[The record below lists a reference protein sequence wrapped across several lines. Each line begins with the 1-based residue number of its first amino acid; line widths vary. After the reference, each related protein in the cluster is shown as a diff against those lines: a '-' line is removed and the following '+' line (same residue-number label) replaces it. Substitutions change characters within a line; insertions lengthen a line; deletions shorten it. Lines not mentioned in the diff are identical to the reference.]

1 MVNMPTSNPWIRYG
15 DVLAIIEKIADA
27 SSNEKRLV
35 QSEINWFYWD
45 GVKEGA
51 RTMGIDIAN
60 LAVITP
66 QPPTAEMVEARTLTR
81 VIDYIDM
88 LIENALSGPSKQ
100 VQAGELWGLKTLRA
114 ELRKQQ
120 DKPLGG

>member
-1 MVNMPTSNPWIRYG
+1 MVNMTTPNPWIRYA
-15 DVLAIIEKIADA
+15 DVLTIIEKIADA
-27 SSNEKRLV
+27 SSNEKQLM

-66 QPPTAEMVEARTLTR
+66 QPPTAEIVEARTLAR

-88 LIENALSGPSKQ
+88 LIENAVSGPSEQ
-100 VQAGELWGLKTLRA
+100 VQTGNLWGLKTLRT

-120 DKPLGG
+120 DIPLGD

>member
-1 MVNMPTSNPWIRYG
+1 MVNTPTSNPWIRYA

-27 SSNEKRLV
+27 SSNEKQLV

-66 QPPTAEMVEARTLTR
+66 QPPTAEMIEARTLAR

-88 LIENALSGPSKQ
+88 LIENAVSGPSQQ
-100 VQAGELWGLKTLRA
+100 VQAGKLRGLKTLRA

-120 DKPLGG
+120 DKTLGG